1 MTLINN
7 NSVNYTLYYNVLD
20 YFKTVLNNHPSIGHV
35 TQGDMWQVDT
45 LSYPAYPI
53 ANIMVNRVRFVGSTS
68 IYSCQL
74 LIGDKPKDKENA
86 SLGERNTMKSKYLG
100 TDDVVDIHANTLA
113 IINDILSFTA
123 DGVTNF
129 DIDSDI
135 VCEAFEDNFDNG
147 LAGWVA
153 GFDLI
158 THNDRDKCIFNL
170 FDQNDVSAC

>member
-1 MTLINN
+1 MTLISNN
-7 NSVNYTLYYNVLD
+7 NINYTLYYNVLE
-20 YFKTVLNNHPSIGHV
+20 YFKTILTNHPSIGHV
-35 TQGDMWQVDT
+35 TQGDLYGIDT

-53 ANIMVNRVRFVGSTS
+53 ANIMIDRVRFSDSKS

-86 SLGERNTMKSKYLG
+86 SIGETNEMKSKYLG

-113 IINDILSFTA
+113 IINDILSFTQY
-123 DGVTNF
+123 GTTNF

-135 VCEAFEDNFDNG
+135 VCEGFIDRLDNG

-153 GFDLI
+153 GFELT
-158 THNDRDKCIFNL
+158 THNDRDKCLFNL
-170 FDQNDVSAC
+170 FTQNDVLDC